1 MLVMNPGFFMP
12 CILVA
17 KIGVFLNT
25 CHFVTSPFRGTP
37 AQRKFQVVF
46 DFAPRG
52 KAQECG
58 PDVGTSM
65 VGAPW
70 VAD

>member
-1 MLVMNPGFFMP
+1 MGSIPFARRASARVDLV
-12 CILVA
+12 
-17 KIGVFLNT
+17 
-25 CHFVTSPFRGTP
+25 P